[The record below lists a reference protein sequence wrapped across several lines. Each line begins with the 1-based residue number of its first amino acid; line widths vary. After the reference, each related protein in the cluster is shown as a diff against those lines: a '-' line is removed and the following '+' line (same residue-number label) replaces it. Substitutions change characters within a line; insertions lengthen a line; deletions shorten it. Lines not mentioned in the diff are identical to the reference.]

1 MKQFPVAKR
10 TLSHFKSI
18 DPDPSPWHLSK
29 NPLMISNLVAYEAK
43 IYNRKHKKHRTFLK
57 GHCDNSFA
65 VSKSWLIDLKRNS
78 IPCEPKGNIK
88 SILSKNSSVLKF
100 WRFLELSF
108 PNLKMLA
115 IFFIPSCRRQKLNST
130 NKALVKETFYTI
142 YFKILLTLLEFHW
155 NGVFLPF

>member
-18 DPDPSPWHLSK
+18 DPDPSPWHWSK

-100 WRFLELSF
+100 WRFLESCHSQTWKCW
-108 PNLKMLA
+108 P
-115 IFFIPSCRRQKLNST
+115 FFSSRAVDDRNWIQPTKL
-130 NKALVKETFYTI
+130 L
-142 YFKILLTLLEFHW
+142 
-155 NGVFLPF
+155 